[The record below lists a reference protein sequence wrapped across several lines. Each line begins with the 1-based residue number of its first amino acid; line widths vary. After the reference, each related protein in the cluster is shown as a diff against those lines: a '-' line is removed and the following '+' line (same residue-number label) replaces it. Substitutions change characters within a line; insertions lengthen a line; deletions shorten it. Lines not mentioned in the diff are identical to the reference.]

1 MTVSPTHRRLGFY
14 CHLHLENI
22 THVEV
27 AAFLRLP
34 LRHLRG
40 PIILLWD
47 GGPIHGG
54 ADVQKVLAR
63 HPRLHV
69 ERFPAYAPE
78 LNPDE
83 PAWEFLKD
91 ELANGCPLNV
101 EALLDDLTHLTR
113 RLRRSQHRLRGFVL
127 GSGSHPFF
135 HPDLRLLMQ
144 RSIILRNTSFH
155 PSLSRHSHR
164 PSAARIRNGLASHDD
179 HEAEVQESRCGEGKA
194 PLRFE
199 PATVSG
205 SWGVAMSAWRQSG
218 ESAGWLAAGM
228 GTTPRRGRPLGG

>member
-1 MTVSPTHRRLGFY
+1 MGAHLAFLDESGFLLVPSVRRTWAPCGQTPRLVHRYQRDKISAISAVTVSPTHRRLGFY

-27 AAFLRLP
+27 AVFLRLL
-34 LRHLRG
+34 LRHLHG

-47 GGPIHGG
+47 GGSIHGG
-54 ADVQKVLAR
+54 ADVQQVLAR

-83 PAWEFLKD
+83 LAWEFLKD

-127 GSGSHPFF
+127 GS
-135 HPDLRLLMQ
+135 
-144 RSIILRNTSFH
+144 
-155 PSLSRHSHR
+155 SL
-164 PSAARIRNGLASHDD
+164 P
-179 HEAEVQESRCGEGKA
+179 
-194 PLRFE
+194 PLF
-199 PATVSG
+199 S
-205 SWGVAMSAWRQSG
+205 S
-218 ESAGWLAAGM
+218 
-228 GTTPRRGRPLGG
+228 